1 MGASEEDG
9 PLPEMDAVWDDLYS
23 TADTAEEV
31 LDVDVTVS
39 YDRGDD
45 VEDYVQATRD
55 LVDQVAEAYKRRD
68 ELDRQMGDELGNR
81 LGSVLSNARGV
92 AAQARL
98 GAEAADDL
106 NWVKNQLEEMGLD
119 DRTRTLIGI
128 NDDIY
133 SVGQDHGVFADD
145 E

>member
-1 MGASEEDG
+1 MGASEDEG

-23 TADTAEEV
+23 AEETAEEV
-31 LDVDVTVS
+31 LDVDITVS

-45 VEDYVQATRD
+45 PEDYVQATRD
-55 LVDQVAEAYKRRD
+55 LVDQVTEAYKRRD

-81 LGSVLSNARGV
+81 LGSLLSSARGV

-106 NWVKNQLEEMGLD
+106 NWIKDQLEGMELD

-133 SVGQDHGVFADD
+133 SVGQDHGVYADD